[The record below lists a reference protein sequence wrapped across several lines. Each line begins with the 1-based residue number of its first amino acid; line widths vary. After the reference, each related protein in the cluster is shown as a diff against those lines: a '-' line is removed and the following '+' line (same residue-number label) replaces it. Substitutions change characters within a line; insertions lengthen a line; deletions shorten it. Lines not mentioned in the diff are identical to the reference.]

1 MVQVFLACHGGAAY
15 EPLVR
20 RAAEPLVITLCDVV
34 ASRTAAAPGGSVT
47 FIRPKQT
54 RNARSVPFVPVEV
67 ALVQWPA
74 EQDRREELR
83 RAGQPRLLLV
93 ERGAPPIPTDELED
107 WIRLP
112 ADDLDLRVRVEAL
125 RRRTDSDTGL
135 VPALDDDGVLRLG
148 DRWVSLPPVEARLTR
163 ALLDRFGAVVS
174 REALARS
181 GWPGGSPG
189 RNALDVHV
197 LRLRRRLS
205 PLRLAIRTVRS
216 RGYLLERSDGGGQV
230 APDPGRSAQ
239 ANGVRRIS
247 VG

>member
-1 MVQVFLACHGGAAY
+1 MH
-15 EPLVR
+15 R
-20 RAAEPLVITLCDVV
+20 
-34 ASRTAAAPGGSVT
+34 
-47 FIRPKQT
+47 KQA
-54 RNARSVPFVPVEV
+54 RNHRSLPCRSVEV
-67 ALVQWPA
+67 ALVHWPA

-125 RRRTDSDTGL
+125 RRRTDGDTGS

-163 ALLDRFGAVVS
+163 ALLGRFGAVVS
-174 REALARS
+174 RDSLARE

-216 RGYLLERSDGGGQV
+216 RGYLLERADGAGQIAPAQIRPAQGDGSASGGGTI
-230 APDPGRSAQ
+230 
-239 ANGVRRIS
+239 RRMT

>member
-1 MVQVFLACHGGAAY
+1 
-15 EPLVR
+15 
-20 RAAEPLVITLCDVV
+20 
-34 ASRTAAAPGGSVT
+34 
-47 FIRPKQT
+47 
-54 RNARSVPFVPVEV
+54 VEV
-67 ALVQWPA
+67 ALVHWPA
-74 EQDRREELR
+74 EQDRRDELR

-125 RRRTDSDTGL
+125 RRRTDTDAGAAP
-135 VPALDDDGVLRLG
+135 VLDDDGVLRLG

-163 ALLDRFGAVVS
+163 ALLERFGAVVS
-174 REALARS
+174 RDALARS

-197 LRLRRRLS
+197 LRLRRRLA

-216 RGYLLERSDGGGQV
+216 RGYLLERADAGGQV
-230 APDPGRSAQ
+230 APDIIRATHS
-239 ANGVRRIS
+239 NGVRR
-247 VG
+247 VQAG

>member
-1 MVQVFLACHGGAAY
+1 MGVWTHR
-15 EPLVR
+15 ER
-20 RAAEPLVITLCDVV
+20 DVHPTETN
-34 ASRTAAAPGGSVT
+34 AKPSVST
-47 FIRPKQT
+47 FP
-54 RNARSVPFVPVEV
+54 SVEV
-67 ALVQWPA
+67 ALVHWPA

-125 RRRTDSDTGL
+125 RRRNGGDTGT
-135 VPALDDDGVLRLG
+135 VPALDDDGVLRMG

-163 ALLDRFGAVVS
+163 ALLERFGAVVS
-174 REALARS
+174 RDALARS
-181 GWPGGSPG
+181 GWPTGSPG

-197 LRLRRRLS
+197 LRLRRRVS

-216 RGYLLERSDGGGQV
+216 RGYLLERADGAGQV
-230 APDPGRSAQ
+230 APEPIRPAQ
-239 ANGVRRIS
+239 ATPSGGVRR
-247 VG
+247 VTAG

>member
-1 MVQVFLACHGGAAY
+1 MRDVHVSETNAKPSAST
-15 EPLVR
+15 VR
-20 RAAEPLVITLCDVV
+20 
-34 ASRTAAAPGGSVT
+34 G
-47 FIRPKQT
+47 
-54 RNARSVPFVPVEV
+54 VEV
-67 ALVQWPA
+67 ALVHWPA

-125 RRRTDSDTGL
+125 RRRTDGDVVT
-135 VPALDDDGVLRLG
+135 VPALDDDGVLRMG

-163 ALLDRFGAVVS
+163 ALLERFGAVVS
-174 REALARS
+174 RDALARS
-181 GWPGGSPG
+181 GWPTGSPG

-216 RGYLLERSDGGGQV
+216 RGYLLERADGAGQV
-230 APDPGRSAQ
+230 APEPLRSGSAAASADGR
-239 ANGVRRIS
+239 VRS
-247 VG
+247 LPAVGD

>member
-1 MVQVFLACHGGAAY
+1 M
-15 EPLVR
+15 
-20 RAAEPLVITLCDVV
+20 
-34 ASRTAAAPGGSVT
+34 
-47 FIRPKQT
+47 
-54 RNARSVPFVPVEV
+54 EV

-83 RAGQPRLLLV
+83 RSGQPRLLLV

-125 RRRTDSDTGL
+125 RRRTDGDNGAAPL
-135 VPALDDDGVLRLG
+135 LDDDGVLRVG
-148 DRWVSLPPVEARLTR
+148 DRWVSLPPVEARLTA

-174 REALARS
+174 RDTLARS

-216 RGYLLERSDGGGQV
+216 RGYLLERAGGGQV
-230 APDPGRSAQ
+230 GTDR
-239 ANGVRRIS
+239 VRPAYAEGGLRPLS

>member
-1 MVQVFLACHGGAAY
+1 M
-15 EPLVR
+15 
-20 RAAEPLVITLCDVV
+20 
-34 ASRTAAAPGGSVT
+34 
-47 FIRPKQT
+47 
-54 RNARSVPFVPVEV
+54 RNAASLPFVSVEV

-93 ERGAPPIPTDELED
+93 ERGAPPIPSDELED

-125 RRRTDSDTGL
+125 RRRTDSDAGL

-216 RGYLLERSDGGGQV
+216 RGYLLERLDGGGQV
-230 APDPGRSAQ
+230 APDHGGPTHT
-239 ANGVRRIS
+239 NGVRRIS